1 MRDILKAGAKVGLA
15 TLAGMLGWVV
25 AGKILALQL
34 GAAGVGLY
42 GLLRQLLQNLTLV
55 GSFNGQT
62 SLVQGLATR
71 PDPVEQLRFSGSVLR
86 IQIFMAGALALLLL
100 LGAPWL
106 GPWLI
111 PHPQGV
117 VLLRWL
123 ALAMLVMVAQ
133 TYVIGLLNGHRSINE
148 LVKSQ
153 LWGPLAVLALVYPMV
168 RLIQGGHPFGFVLM
182 LAGPAAVITAVAARA
197 AGRAGWLPALRG
209 GAIHR
214 PDAVGF
220 FRMSAVLLLA
230 GIVTTG
236 TQFLQSWLVARRL
249 GLAEAG
255 QFWTAWTLS
264 MTYVTLVLGSL
275 GTYYMPSLSRLTEP
289 EARRGLIRDY
299 LRLCLLAMPIL
310 VALVIVFKPWIIRGM
325 FSASLL
331 PALKVMRWM
340 LIGDLFKGVSWVLAF
355 PMLAFSD
362 MKWFFWTD
370 VLFSLGVVGT
380 AWVWLSLGGG
390 IEGLGF
396 LFMLLYFLYLP
407 LMLAYVRIKHGFVVT
422 WMEVGHFLGGVTLV
436 GILSWLTWNDE
447 IVRGL
452 AAGVWLL
459 LVVALAMLQFRG
471 FPGRSLF
478 IRPEGRTH

>member
-1 MRDILKAGAKVGLA
+1 MRDILKSGLKVGIS
-15 TLAGMLGWVV
+15 TLAGLLGWVV
-25 AGKILALQL
+25 AGKVLALQL

-42 GLLRQLLQNLTLV
+42 GLLRQLLQNLALV

-62 SLVQGLATR
+62 SLVQGIATR
-71 PDPVEQLRFSGSVLR
+71 PDPVEQLRFSGSVLW
-86 IQIFMAGALALLLL
+86 IQALMAGALALLLL

-133 TYVIGLLNGHRSINE
+133 TYVIGLLNGHRLIND

-168 RLIQGGHPFGFVLM
+168 RLIQGGNPFGFVLM
-182 LAGPAAVITAVAARA
+182 LAGPAAVITVVAARA
-197 AGRAGWLPALRG
+197 AGRAGWLPALRAG
-209 GAIHR
+209 TIHR
-214 PDAVGF
+214 ADAVSF
-220 FRMSAVLLLA
+220 FRMSAVLLTA

-236 TQFLQSWLVARRL
+236 TQFMQSWLVVRRL

-275 GTYYMPSLSRLTEP
+275 GTYYMPSLSRLTDP
-289 EARRGLIRDY
+289 EARRALIRDY

-331 PALKVMRWM
+331 PALKIMRWM
-340 LIGDLFKGVSWVLAF
+340 LIGDLFKGISWVLGF

-362 MKWFFWTD
+362 MKWFFWSE
-370 VLFSLGVVGT
+370 VLFSLTITGS
-380 AWVWLSLGGG
+380 AWVWISFGGG
-390 IEGLGF
+390 VEGLGF
-396 LFMLLYFLYLP
+396 LFMILYLVHMP
-407 LMLAYVRIKHGFVVT
+407 VMALYVRAKHGFVVT
-422 WMEVGHFLGGVTLV
+422 WMEMGYFLGGLTLV
-436 GILSWLTWNDE
+436 LLLSAYTWRDEHFRFSALVLLLLLGGGGLILSL
-447 IVRGL
+447 RGTDWT
-452 AAGVWLL
+452 VWLR
-459 LVVALAMLQFRG
+459 MRRG
-471 FPGRSLF
+471 RV
-478 IRPEGRTH
+478 E